1 MPSTSPQS
9 RSDLHEVRT
18 DLPDQMSAVVLT
30 GHGGFDKLDF
40 RTDVAVPKPMAG
52 DVLLRVGAAGVNNTD
67 INTRTGWYSK
77 SIRSGTDAAAAAGY
91 DEVVGL
97 DGGWAGEGISFPRI
111 QGADAAGVVV
121 GIGAGVDATR
131 IGQRVLVRT
140 IQSAFD
146 SDDPTACITL
156 GSEIDGAFAQYL
168 AVRSEEAFAITT
180 DLTDIELA
188 SFPCAY
194 STAEGMLHRVGVV
207 DGERIVVTGAS
218 GGVGGAAVQLAKRR
232 GAHVT
237 AIASQAKWEVVR
249 DLGAD
254 AVLDR
259 GADLV
264 DELGPE
270 SVDVAVDVVAGEDWP
285 SLLDVLKKQGR
296 YVTSGAIAG
305 PIVELDVRT
314 LYLKDL
320 TLLGCTFQPREVF
333 ENLVTYIERGEIR
346 PVVAASYELAEIV
359 EAQKAFLDK
368 AFAGKLVLVPPAS
381 GR

>member
-1 MPSTSPQS
+1 
-9 RSDLHEVRT
+9 
-18 DLPDQMSAVVLT
+18 MSAVVLT

-77 SIRSGTDAAAAAGY
+77 SVRSGTDAAAAAGY

-237 AIASQAKWEVVR
+237 AIASQSKWEVVR